1 MYVAEKDAGEK
12 QMFRLT
18 PLLRFLPYY
27 LIPTLSHYLITHQAF
42 AQELWIRNTP

>member
-1 MYVAEKDAGEK
+1 MYVAKIDAGEK

-27 LIPTLSHYLITHQAF
+27 LIS
-42 AQELWIRNTP
+42 N